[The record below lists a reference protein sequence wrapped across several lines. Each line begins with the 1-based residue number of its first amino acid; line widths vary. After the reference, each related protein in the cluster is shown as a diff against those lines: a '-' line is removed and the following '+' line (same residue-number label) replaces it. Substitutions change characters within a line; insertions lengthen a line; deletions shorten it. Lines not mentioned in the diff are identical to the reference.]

1 MQSSHYLTINEADL
15 TGNVYIIGDVHG
27 TAQLFGEVLRKISSD
42 DILIVAGDLID
53 RGETEQYAPTSALVL
68 DRLMAQPLLADAPK
82 IYAIR
87 GNHEE
92 DFLAVMAM
100 LKNLA
105 ELRVLDERA
114 RMPVDMKSLLI
125 TFIGNGGGWI
135 FREDTPGG
143 AERLMTFRNYMASGR
158 QDPYVKIALDEIDLI
173 FRQGDPLDLL
183 KPECNAY
190 EAYIQSLPYIIK
202 IDSVDNPVLVAHAD
216 LPLSDLELTN
226 KIATGTDLTRSE
238 IMHITG
244 ARVREFSATRTAD
257 SVMVYCGHNIIDEEG
272 DARPY
277 RALPVR
283 TSTNHINLD
292 GGSYFTHGQLLV
304 NHTQHRVEVVGE
316 VEEHSQAL
324 LAFAQ
329 DTIQQH
335 ITPVHVLS
343 PSSV

>member
-1 MQSSHYLTINEADL
+1 MRSSHYLTIKEADL

-27 TAQLFGEVLRKISSD
+27 TAQLFDEVLGKLSSN

-53 RGETEQYAPTSALVL
+53 RGETPACKPTSALVL
-68 DRLMAQPLLADAPK
+68 DRIMAQALKVDVPK

-92 DFLAVMAM
+92 DFLTMMAM

-105 ELRVLDERA
+105 ALRAADERV
-114 RMPVDMKSLLI
+114 RMPVDMKSFLVN
-125 TFIGNGGGWI
+125 FIGNGGGWI
-135 FREDTPGG
+135 FREDTSG
-143 AERLMTFRNYMASGR
+143 APERQMKFRNYAVSGR
-158 QDPYVKIALDEIDLI
+158 SDPYVKIALDEIDLM

-183 KPECNAY
+183 KPECSAY

-202 IDSVDNPVLVAHAD
+202 IDSEDNPVLVAHAD
-216 LPLSDLELTN
+216 LPLSDVALDE
-226 KIATGTDLTRSE
+226 KIASGTDLTPPE

-244 ARVREFSATRTAD
+244 ARVREFSTTRTAD
-257 SVMVYCGHNIIDEEG
+257 SVVVYCGHNIIDEESDTG
-272 DARPY
+272 PHP
-277 RALPVR
+277 ALPVR
-283 TSTNHINLD
+283 EATNHINLD

-304 NHTQHRVEVVGE
+304 NHTQHGVEVVGE

-329 DTIQQH
+329 EAIQKR
-335 ITPVHVLS
+335 ISPATAPTPL
-343 PSSV
+343 